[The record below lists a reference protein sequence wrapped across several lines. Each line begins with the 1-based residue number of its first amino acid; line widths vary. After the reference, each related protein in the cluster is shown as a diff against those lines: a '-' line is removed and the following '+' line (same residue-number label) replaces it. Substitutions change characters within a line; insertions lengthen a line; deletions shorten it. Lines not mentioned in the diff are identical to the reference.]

1 MSKEDSIKRAKLR
14 CERSTENAIRNTVLG
29 YEGCVTTG
37 KRIQV
42 HPGEVKYAL
51 LPVWLLSTQWK
62 GKNYLFAMNG
72 QTGKLIGDLP
82 IDSKRLWSYIA
93 IAFAA
98 GTALL
103 GWLFL

>member
-1 MSKEDSIKRAKLR
+1 M
-14 CERSTENAIRNTVLG
+14 
-29 YEGCVTTG
+29 
-37 KRIQV
+37 
-42 HPGEVKYAL
+42 KYAL